1 MGSCILKYVDERFTL
16 FVVGWRGTSSLRA
29 YVHKDETIHILRL
42 LGADLSKFETNKYE
56 EARVA
61 AAAAALTATE
71 ADKEAGESS
80 ASNEGAAAAESESV
94 SPEAPGTPME
104 TDAES

>member
-56 EARVA
+56 EARA
-61 AAAAALTATE
+61 AAAAAAE
-71 ADKEAGESS
+71 AAKEGDEGDAGPESGSESAGESAGGDAKTS
-80 ASNEGAAAAESESV
+80 ENGAKD
-94 SPEAPGTPME
+94 TPME
-104 TDAES
+104 S